1 MKSKIKDAVE
11 EILDCQLSTI
21 KYHMESHPS
30 NSINFVDG
38 YLKGLRFAKLIT
50 NEEYQQYFM
59 EFTDKIKALEENGG
73 IEE

>member
-21 KYHMESHPS
+21 KFHMEPHSS

-38 YLKGLRFAKLIT
+38 YLRGLRFANLIT
-50 NEEYQQYFM
+50 HEEYQQYFFN
-59 EFTDKIKALEENGG
+59 FTDQVKKIEENGG